1 MNKEMKTILITGS
14 TKGIGNAIARKFA
27 ANNYNLVLIA
37 RSDKDLQ
44 EQKKVLLDDY
54 DIEILCIS
62 ADLAEKKQVQKIVD
76 ALAEN
81 NVEPNILVN
90 NLGVYQPST
99 FFDEDDVIMEK
110 MMNVN
115 YYSGYYLTKALME
128 PMLEKDEGHIFSI
141 CSVANITPVKEA
153 FAYTISKYAV
163 YGFIKTLR
171 ESLMETNIK
180 TTAIIPGST
189 LTASWDGTTIDS
201 ERFIMAEDIAETLFM
216 AANLSKGACLEEII
230 IRPQHGQISE

>member
-1 MNKEMKTILITGS
+1 MTKHMKTILITGS

-27 ANNYNLVLIA
+27 ANDYNLVLIA

-44 EQKKVLLDDY
+44 EQKKMLLADY
-54 DIEILCIS
+54 SIHILCIA
-62 ADLAEKKQVQKIVD
+62 ADLAEKKQVQKILDV
-76 ALAEN
+76 LQEN
-81 NVEPNILVN
+81 EIEPTILVN

-99 FFDEDDVIMEK
+99 IFEEDDVLMEK
-110 MMNVN
+110 MMNIN
-115 YYSGYYLTKALME
+115 YYSGYYLTKALLQ
-128 PMLEKDEGHIFSI
+128 PMLSKNEGHIFSI

-171 ESLMETNIK
+171 ESLVQTEIK

-189 LTASWDGTTIDS
+189 LTASWDGTTVEA
-201 ERFIMAEDIAETLFM
+201 ERFIMAEDVAETLFL

-230 IRPQHGQISE
+230 IRPQHGQIS

>member
-44 EQKKVLLDDY
+44 EQKRVLLSDY
-54 DIEILCIS
+54 NIEILCIS
-62 ADLAEKKQVQKIVD
+62 ADLAEKKQVQKIVNV
-76 ALAEN
+76 LEEN

-99 FFDEDDVIMEK
+99 FFDEDDVLMEK
-110 MMNVN
+110 MMNIN

-128 PMLEKDEGHIFSI
+128 SMLEKDEGHIFSI

-189 LTASWDGTTIDS
+189 LTASWDGTTIDA
-201 ERFIMAEDIAETLFM
+201 ERFIMAEDIAETLYL

>member
-1 MNKEMKTILITGS
+1 MKTILITGS

-27 ANNYNLVLIA
+27 ANKYNLVLIA

-44 EQKKVLLDDY
+44 EQKRMLLEEY
-54 DIEILCIS
+54 NIEILCIS

-76 ALAEN
+76 VLEEN

-99 FFDEDDVIMEK
+99 FFDEDDVLMEK
-110 MMNVN
+110 MMNIN

-128 PMLEKDEGHIFSI
+128 PMLAKNEGHIFSI

-171 ESLMETNIK
+171 ESLMETEIK

-189 LTASWDGTTIDS
+189 LTASWDGTTIET
-201 ERFIMAEDIAETLFM
+201 ERFIMAEDIADTLYL

>member
-1 MNKEMKTILITGS
+1 MKTILITGS

-27 ANNYNLVLIA
+27 ANKYNLVLIA

-44 EQKKVLLDDY
+44 EQKRVLLEEY
-54 DIEILCIS
+54 NIEILCIS

-76 ALAEN
+76 VLEEN

-99 FFDEDDVIMEK
+99 FFDEDDVLMEK
-110 MMNVN
+110 MMNIN
-115 YYSGYYLTKALME
+115 YYSGYYLTKALLE
-128 PMLEKDEGHIFSI
+128 PMLAKNEGHIFSI

-171 ESLMETNIK
+171 ESLMETEIK

-201 ERFIMAEDIAETLFM
+201 ERFIMAEDIAETLYL